1 MAKCCKAFT
10 LRSSATRK
18 TLPASAVRSAPAAA
32 VLRGGAS
39 RTPILGGRVRRF
51 VSHTALCPLSCVGS
65 CAAGRAGRIGTVGI
79 ERGATGAGA
88 SRPPHQAR
96 PCGSS
101 VGPGRAQSG
110 HPDLSRPTLTV
121 AQWQWRRAGTQL
133 AANARWAA
141 WAIEVNTRRRPTG
154 SAGPTMAAHFDL
166 PYSASALDGNSTSV

>member
-1 MAKCCKAFT
+1 MLPFWEGECGGSF
-10 LRSSATRK
+10 RTR
-18 TLPASAVRSAPAAA
+18 RSAPSPAL
-32 VLRGGAS
+32 VLVRRGGLDE
-39 RTPILGGRVRRF
+39 PGR
-51 VSHTALCPLSCVGS
+51 SEWKGA
-65 CAAGRAGRIGTVGI
+65 RA
-79 ERGATGAGA
+79 AGA

-96 PCGSS
+96 PCGRC

-166 PYSASALDGNSTSV
+166 PYSASALDGNSSQPRCDRAGKSRDPDFSQRTPSSRRGRLAEPHTTV